1 MKKNK
6 SKMKKVKSELLI
18 NKIIKIFYKDK
29 KFYKFKFKYD
39 YFKIKEVDNLDW
51 IIL

>member
-1 MKKNK
+1 MKK
-6 SKMKKVKSELLI
+6 KMKKMKSELLI

-29 KFYKFKFKYD
+29 KFYKFKYD
-39 YFKIKEVDNLDW
+39 YFKIKEVDNLEW